1 MIIFMFILFS
11 QAISIDVSQYSQTQW
26 FVLQLSSYSLFI
38 SYTVVHVY
46 VIFSA
51 GSLGHGDSLHFLSC
65 PYPLVTLVVTL
76 EWDPSPRHA
85 AESSKLPLCD
95 SRSTFVWDR
104 DQAETR
110 FDLVRW
116 WNSCGSC
123 GSCGCALVWFRSAG
137 CGCIL
142 LYCILLPSLCAS
154 SGSKHWRYL
163 ELSGDHWA
171 GNFNPCTVEHTK
183 NLAPNY
189 SHVCACW

>member
-51 GSLGHGDSLHFLSC
+51 GSLGHGDSLHVLSC

-95 SRSTFVWDR
+95 SRSTFV
-104 DQAETR
+104 
-110 FDLVRW
+110 
-116 WNSCGSC
+116 
-123 GSCGCALVWFRSAG
+123 
-137 CGCIL
+137 
-142 LYCILLPSLCAS
+142 
-154 SGSKHWRYL
+154 
-163 ELSGDHWA
+163 
-171 GNFNPCTVEHTK
+171 
-183 NLAPNY
+183 
-189 SHVCACW
+189 